1 MRHYQICKPMSGL
14 DDFIKAADIFWML
27 GVWLYLLNLI
37 DVYRWE
43 KKVVLAGRTKVC
55 LFLGSAFPVKLFH
68 ANQQLVEQTSP
79 QDGFEIDSLTVSC
92 QNCTWGVTFN
102 ASKDRSLKAVSSEH
116 LQCPKTVTAP
126 LGARNS

>member
-1 MRHYQICKPMSGL
+1 VG
-14 DDFIKAADIFWML
+14 
-27 GVWLYLLNLI
+27 
-37 DVYRWE
+37 

-102 ASKDRSLKAVSSEH
+102 ASKDKSESRE
-116 LQCPKTVTAP
+116 L
-126 LGARNS
+126 